1 MKRTIIAMAAILSLQ
16 SCCHKLYPH
25 TTEVTEKTESV
36 IETIRDTVIMVQPDS
51 SIMQALIQCDSTGRA
66 RLQEINALKESARL
80 QQTISMEPEPQPYKP
95 TVITVKATIDSM
107 GIYLTYKEHYKE
119 TAEIQKI
126 ETIIEK
132 EVNVL
137 KWWQKLFIWLGSIST
152 ILIILTLV
160 YALVKLMVKLG
171 IVKYN
176 GIK

>member
-1 MKRTIIAMAAILSLQ
+1 MAAILSMQ

-36 IETIRDTVIMVQPDS
+36 TETIRDTVIMVQPDS
-51 SIMQALIQCDSTGRA
+51 SIIQALIQCDSTGRA

-80 QQTISMEPEPQPYKP
+80 QQTISIEPEPKPYKP
-95 TVITVKATIDSM
+95 AVITVKATVDSM
-107 GIYLTYKEHYKE
+107 GIYLTYKERYKE
-119 TAEIQKI
+119 TAQIQKI
-126 ETIIEK
+126 ETVIEK

-160 YALVKLMVKLG
+160 YALVKLMVILD

>member
-36 IETIRDTVIMVQPDS
+36 TETIRDTVIMVQPDS
-51 SIMQALIQCDSTGRA
+51 SIIQALIQCDSTGRA
-66 RLQEINALKESARL
+66 RLQEIKALKESVRL
-80 QQTISMEPEPQPYKP
+80 QQTISIEPEPKPYKP
-95 TVITVKATIDSM
+95 AVITVKATVDSM
-107 GIYLTYKEHYKE
+107 GIYLSYKERYKE
-119 TAEIQKI
+119 TAQIQKI
-126 ETIIEK
+126 ETVIEK

-137 KWWQKLFIWLGSIST
+137 KWWQKLFIWLGSVST

>member
-25 TTEVTEKTESV
+25 TAEVTEKTESV
-36 IETIRDTVIMVQPDS
+36 TETIRDTVIMIQPDS

-66 RLQEINALKESARL
+66 RLQEIKALKESARM

-95 TVITVKATIDSM
+95 TVITVKATVDSM
-107 GIYLTYKEHYKE
+107 GIYLTYKERYKE
-119 TAEIQKI
+119 TAQIQKI
-126 ETIIEK
+126 ETVIEK

-137 KWWQKLFIWLGSIST
+137 KWWQKLFIWLGSVST